1 MIGGIDMADQI
12 IGDRLKLFQGM
23 LSTCHKLF
31 LRSYDNDFYSLGDE
45 TEEDRLAE
53 ELFALSRSQTELRD
67 VLAAGATPLLF
78 TNKINMI
85 WICCPELV
93 EGKLYRIHVLGPF
106 FMDDFSVN
114 AVIAGLTE
122 AGASQR
128 LRSGAQA
135 LICQLPILNWSRIQE
150 YALMLHYL
158 ITDEKLRQS
167 DLRFYGSG
175 KLSPVSAGEQPTMDT
190 HGTYQAE
197 QEMLRMVREG
207 DLSLLQYIDR
217 AAVTGTIG
225 QLAKSGD
232 TLRQMKNA
240 VLVSVTL
247 FSRSAIEGGLSPET
261 AYTLCDRYFQ
271 SVETARSLSELKVVA
286 QTMHHD
292 FVERVHVVRTQKLSR
307 EIESACSYIERHIEE
322 ELSLASLAA
331 YAGYAEYYFSKKF
344 KREVG
349 MTLAEYLRKKRL
361 EKAAML
367 LRATDLDVQKIA
379 MRLQFC
385 SQSYFTDSFRKQ
397 FGVSPSQYRKE
408 GKV

>member
-67 VLAAGATPLLF
+67 VFAAGATPLLF
-78 TNKINMI
+78 TNKVNMI

-114 AVIAGLTE
+114 AVSAGLTE
-122 AGASQR
+122 AGASQQ

-175 KLSPVSAGEQPTMDT
+175 KLSPVSAGEQPAMDT

-271 SVETARSLSELKVVA
+271 SVA
-286 QTMHHD
+286 
-292 FVERVHVVRTQKLSR
+292 
-307 EIESACSYIERHIEE
+307 
-322 ELSLASLAA
+322 
-331 YAGYAEYYFSKKF
+331 
-344 KREVG
+344 
-349 MTLAEYLRKKRL
+349 
-361 EKAAML
+361 
-367 LRATDLDVQKIA
+367 
-379 MRLQFC
+379 
-385 SQSYFTDSFRKQ
+385 
-397 FGVSPSQYRKE
+397 
-408 GKV
+408 